1 LCLPPPRLCSGPCP
15 PIWDFVTRH
24 VRHPRNVKKI
34 RGNLLWYP
42 LPPKIQRGDPKSCW
56 GAPQKS
62 LGALKLLR
70 DTPK

>member
-1 LCLPPPRLCSGPCP
+1 RLCAGPCA

-42 LPPKIQRGDPKSCW
+42 PHPETW
-56 GAPQKS
+56 GHPKS
-62 LGALKLLR
+62 LGH
-70 DTPK
+70 PKNHRGHPKTCQGHPK